1 MCDTILLFCFL
12 NLKGSLFEPK
22 KSFFI
27 SLQKFF
33 TFLRLSNF
41 KILEILNF
49 NTPSK
54 CQGKKQERQEF
65 GKPSNICAVYVIL

>member
-12 NLKGSLFEPK
+12 NLKGSLFETK

-49 NTPSK
+49 KRHQNVKGRSK
-54 CQGKKQERQEF
+54 KGNNLE
-65 GKPSNICAVYVIL
+65 SLVIFVQFM